1 MTLLMTSED
10 PRFGRRVLRHLG
22 SVVAS
27 TATTTV
33 VAVLFLGGMVASL
46 LVSDERWMTRV
57 QTVASVLALVLL
69 FALHHTQHRDQIAMQ
84 RKLDELLNAHED
96 ASDDVIRLEAAS
108 DAALDEID
116 ERQGDWADR

>member
-10 PRFGRRVLRHLG
+10 ARVGRRVLRHLG
-22 SVVAS
+22 SVVAN

-33 VAVLFLGGMVASL
+33 VAVLFLGGMTASL

-84 RKLDELLNAHED
+84 RKLDELLHAHDEAD
-96 ASDDVIRLEAAS
+96 NDVIHLEAAS
-108 DAALDEID
+108 DETLDKVN
-116 ERQGDWADR
+116 ERQGDRLG